1 MPTVTAREANQ
12 QFSELLAKVEAGE
25 EFIVTKHGKPVAM
38 IRPYEVAAMT
48 PERRAAIQR
57 AIAMMEEGL
66 PWGEDAGPFTRD
78 EMHER

>member
-25 EFIVTKHGKPVAM
+25 EFVVTKHGKPVAT
-38 IRPYEVAAMT
+38 IKPYEPAA
-48 PERRAAIQR
+48 AADKAARLARLAQ
-57 AIAMMEEGL
+57 MMEEGL
-66 PWGEDAGPFTRD
+66 PWGGDAGPFTRD